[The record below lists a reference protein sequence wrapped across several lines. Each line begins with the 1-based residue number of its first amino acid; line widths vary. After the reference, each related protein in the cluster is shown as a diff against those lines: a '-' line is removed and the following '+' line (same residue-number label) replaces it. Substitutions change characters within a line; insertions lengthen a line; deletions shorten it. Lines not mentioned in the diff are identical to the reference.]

1 MFGKKQ
7 VCPRCG
13 NKSSKKYSFCPHCGN
28 NFKSSEGEFFEPSFN
43 LGFPFNTIFKQLEKQ
58 IDKQFKEMDKEL
70 PSFLDDSDKQASSR
84 HVPSNQ
90 AKPKIAEGIS
100 ISISSS
106 GGQPVISVRN
116 LGNNPNVQRVQ
127 KAQPVN
133 AENQGFSGTQ
143 KNNGFSGR
151 KVLTEAQIEQFSKLP
166 KEEPQT
172 SVRRLT
178 DRIVYEIDMPGVEEK
193 NIHITKLQNS
203 IEIKAFA
210 KDRAFFKLIPVAL
223 PILKSQLSEGKLVLE
238 LKPEH

>member
-7 VCPRCG
+7 ICPRCG

-28 NFKSSEGEFFEPSFN
+28 NFKSEGEFFEPSFN
-43 LGFPFNTIFKQLEKQ
+43 MGFPFNTIFKQLEKQ
-58 IDKQFKEMDKEL
+58 IEKQFREMDKEI
-70 PSFLDDSDKQASSR
+70 PSFVDEEKNFDKQAR
-84 HVPSNQ
+84 GQ
-90 AKPKIAEGIS
+90 APKPKLAEGIS

-106 GGQPVISVRN
+106 GGQPVIRVRN
-116 LGNNPNVQRVQ
+116 LGDNQNIQRVQ
-127 KAQPVN
+127 TQNQAPR
-133 AENQGFSGTQ
+133 ARENVP
-143 KNNGFSGR
+143 K
-151 KVLTEAQIEQFSKLP
+151 KLTEEQIAQFSKLP

-193 NIHITKLQNS
+193 NVHITKLQNS

-210 KDRAFFKLIPVAL
+210 KDKAFFKLIPIAL
-223 PILKSQLSEGKLVLE
+223 PILRSQLSDGKLVLE

>member
-7 VCPRCG
+7 ICPRCG
-13 NKSSKKYSFCPHCGN
+13 NKSSKKYNFCPFCGN
-28 NFKSSEGEFFEPSFN
+28 NFKSEEEFFQPSFN

-58 IDKQFKEMDKEL
+58 IDKQFREMDKEL
-70 PSFLDDSDKQASSR
+70 PSFVDEEKKVSKQAQG
-84 HVPSNQ
+84 HV
-90 AKPKIAEGIS
+90 PKIAEGIS

-106 GGQPVISVRN
+106 GGQPVIRVRN
-116 LGNNPNVQRVQ
+116 LGDQASFNGQVHNVK
-127 KAQPVN
+127 KAPIK
-133 AENQGFSGTQ
+133 ENIPKT
-143 KNNGFSGR
+143 K
-151 KVLTEAQIEQFSKLP
+151 LTEEQIEKFSKLP

-210 KDRAFFKLIPVAL
+210 KDKAFFKLIPISL

-238 LKPEH
+238 LKPEQ

>member
-7 VCPRCG
+7 ICPKCG
-13 NKSSKKYSFCPHCGN
+13 NKSSKKYSFCPYCGG
-28 NFKSSEGEFFEPSFN
+28 NFKSSEGELFQPSFN

-70 PSFLDDSDKQASSR
+70 PSFVDEEKRVNKQIM
-84 HVPSNQ
+84 
-90 AKPKIAEGIS
+90 PKAEGIS

-106 GGQPVISVRN
+106 GGQPVIRVRN
-116 LGNNPNVQRVQ
+116 LGENQVRAMPIQQR
-127 KAQPVN
+127 AQPVK
-133 AENQGFSGTQ
+133 ENLP
-143 KNNGFSGR
+143 KN
-151 KVLTEAQIEQFSKLP
+151 KITEEQMEKFSKLP

-178 DRIVYEIDMPGVEEK
+178 DKIVYEIDMPGVEEK

-210 KDRAFFKLIPVAL
+210 KDKAFFKLIPISL

-238 LKPEH
+238 LKPSN

>member
-7 VCPRCG
+7 ICPRCG
-13 NKSSKKYSFCPHCGN
+13 NKSSKKYTFCPHCGN

-43 LGFPFNTIFKQLEKQ
+43 MGFPFNTIFKQLEKQ
-58 IDKQFKEMDKEL
+58 IEKQFRELDKQVLSDSHQEL
-70 PSFLDDSDKQASSR
+70 PPTFMDDSDKQ
-84 HVPSNQ
+84 N
-90 AKPKIAEGIS
+90 KPKTGQASPFGQSPGIS

-106 GGQPVISVRN
+106 GGQPVIRVRN
-116 LGNNPNVQRVQ
+116 MGDNQRVHRVQ
-127 KAQPVN
+127 AQSNQTQPVKDSLPKN
-133 AENQGFSGTQ
+133 KLTAE
-143 KNNGFSGR
+143 
-151 KVLTEAQIEQFSKLP
+151 QIEKFSRLP

-210 KDRAFFKLIPVAL
+210 KDKAFFKLIPIAL
-223 PILKSQLSEGKLVLE
+223 PIIKSQLSEGKLVLE
-238 LKPEH
+238 LKPSN

>member
-13 NKSSKKYSFCPHCGN
+13 NKSSKKYSFCPFCGG

-43 LGFPFNTIFKQLEKQ
+43 MGFPFNTIFKQLEKQ
-58 IDKQFKEMDKEL
+58 IEKQFREMDKEL
-70 PSFLDDSDKQASSR
+70 PSFVEDEKKVKQS
-84 HVPSNQ
+84 
-90 AKPKIAEGIS
+90 PKIAEGIS

-106 GGQPVISVRN
+106 GGQPVIRVRN
-116 LGNNPNVQRVQ
+116 LGDNQNVQRVQ
-127 KAQPVN
+127 QRAQPIKDN
-133 AENQGFSGTQ
+133 LPKT
-143 KNNGFSGR
+143 K
-151 KVLTEAQIEQFSKLP
+151 LTEAQIEQFSKLP

-203 IEIKAFA
+203 IEIKAFT
-210 KDRAFFKLIPVAL
+210 KDKAFFKLIPISL

-238 LKPEH
+238 LKPER